1 MENENQKFIFSQR
14 LKYLM
19 DKEKLNGRE
28 FSERSGIPHNN
39 LKKYVT
45 QACTPKYDVLIQ
57 IADFFNVTVDYLL
70 GRTDSP
76 DAPKIKT
83 QYTVSYPKSEYEI
96 QKNDVGDISNI
107 EDLTD
112 LEIVAIKKMRRI
124 SLDDKLDAINY
135 IMKKKD
141 TENP

>member
-19 DKEKLNGRE
+19 DKERLNGRE

-45 QACTPKYDVLIQ
+45 Q
-57 IADFFNVTVDYLL
+57 ADFFNVTVDYLL

-141 TENP
+141 IENP